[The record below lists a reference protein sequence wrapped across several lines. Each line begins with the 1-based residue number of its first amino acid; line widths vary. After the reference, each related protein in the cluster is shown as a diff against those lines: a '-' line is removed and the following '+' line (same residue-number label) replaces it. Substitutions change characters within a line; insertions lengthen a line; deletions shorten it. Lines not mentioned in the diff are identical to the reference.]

1 MFNLNFFYDFFKMMN
16 FCYFCWFGQNYIIL
30 RAHLASLL
38 QLGYLKSQLLQDVM
52 KGLVN
57 GWLGKIIRSAP
68 ILLER
73 QQRLVMVAID
83 ITH

>member
-1 MFNLNFFYDFFKMMN
+1 MPICLN
-16 FCYFCWFGQNYIIL
+16 FCYFCWFSQNYIIL

-73 QQRLVMVAID
+73 QQRLIVVAIY